1 MLFLYRPRQTW
12 MPYRLPRNLTQQG
25 AYNRDMQERYAA
37 TRRVPPAA
45 PEPAAKARPS
55 TATKATRATQTTK
68 TAKAS
73 KAAAPASKPST
84 AAAKPASTPAL
95 SPGKLKAAVK
105 RVERSK

>member
-45 PEPAAKARPS
+45 PEPAPDPVARLKELAQLHEAGALTEDEFTAAKAKVLGGAPS
-55 TATKATRATQTTK
+55 
-68 TAKAS
+68 
-73 KAAAPASKPST
+73 
-84 AAAKPASTPAL
+84 
-95 SPGKLKAAVK
+95 
-105 RVERSK
+105 